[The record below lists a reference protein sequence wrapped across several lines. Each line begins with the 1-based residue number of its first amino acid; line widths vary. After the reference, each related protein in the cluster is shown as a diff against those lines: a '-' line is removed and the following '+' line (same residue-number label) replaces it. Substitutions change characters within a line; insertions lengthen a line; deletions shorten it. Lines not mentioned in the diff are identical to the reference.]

1 MNILLANI
9 SQHSGVDSIS
19 LLITIL
25 TVMVFLFSFVIN
37 RISLLRIQKNSRRV
51 KDLSTIM
58 QRTLSTNNL

>member
-37 RISLLRIQKNSRRV
+37 RISY
-51 KDLSTIM
+51 
-58 QRTLSTNNL
+58 